1 MVTVVVVAAAAVVAM
16 VAMVEEVVVVAAAA
30 AVKVAF
36 QAVAQRQREREREE
50 EKEEEQR
57 WLREGKR
64 ERGKT
69 ARGGDGEGGVSL
81 WLNTAKGARQ
91 PSSPAASGP
100 TDTMLRLNIR
110 CLNNQARFDPAKE
123 RKKEERRRRR
133 TVRGP
138 RALDGGKKEE
148 AIPVP
153 TRVGMEHV
161 PRRSSFSIRARS
173 SRLPLAHRHPLRL
186 CLTLRRLSTRLS
198 SSSSSSSLPPLSLC
212 CSLFSSL
219 FLVPRLCLHSAS
231 SLATLTVS
239 VYTYYAKRV
248 TVGGLGSR
256 TRAV

>member
-1 MVTVVVVAAAAVVAM
+1 MVT
-16 VAMVEEVVVVAAAA
+16 VVVVAAAA